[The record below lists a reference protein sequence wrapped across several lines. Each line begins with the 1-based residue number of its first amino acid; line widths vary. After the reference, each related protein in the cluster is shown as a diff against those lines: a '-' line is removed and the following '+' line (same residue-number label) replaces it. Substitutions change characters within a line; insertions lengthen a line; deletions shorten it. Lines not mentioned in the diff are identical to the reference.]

1 MLRRA
6 RKKAKTMDKLSQRVT
21 MMLLLKKLNNSAL
34 WQRKKL
40 ANAKR
45 KNKPSLSVKLRSR
58 NASPRKRQ
66 SASSAKIKSV
76 NKPNKPRSK
85 LKRQPSAKRRPLN
98 RNRT

>member
-1 MLRRA
+1 LLRRA

-45 KNKPSLSVKLRSR
+45 KNKPSLSAKLRSR
-58 NASPRKRQ
+58 NASPLRGRGRAPAARRLR
-66 SASSAKIKSV
+66 ASIS
-76 NKPNKPRSK
+76 
-85 LKRQPSAKRRPLN
+85 
-98 RNRT
+98 